1 MIEYVPSLHFIHEL
15 PVYMTAQS
23 KIMKMNVRSVH
34 FLVPIDVIMIYQMR
48 IVGMEREARF

>member
-23 KIMKMNVRSVH
+23 NIMKMNVRSVH

-48 IVGMEREARF
+48 IVGMERETRF